1 MRCYPS
7 RTKKKSNTSDVES
20 DGQFLDVSDDDHQ
33 DDLDRINEMI
43 AEIEEAKLKKL
54 KAEKA
59 RLEAKAASRSPTK
72 KKPRATFQQKVPIA
86 RKKKLKGATPKQVT
100 IEEGNNTLK
109 SPPKPPTTARIL
121 EPELAAVEAQNNQ
134 PILQSVLEAIH
145 PYFVKLQ
152 GSADKM
158 SIAARQMEQEQEEAR
173 TRLAATNMGQE
184 QPPPSGPTLVDGTRP
199 LSTNPTHLSASM
211 SPAILEASPRPAF
224 HEAAIKSYQA
234 DSSKGNE
241 EEIHGIS
248 ITSFDIDRAMMPEGL
263 KNAAIKGLWGRA
275 SDMAALPGKCSPGG
289 GDSESG
295 GAGEEVMNQLLETFG
310 SDSTKIALL
319 DMGYCRKSCHGL
331 GLITSSNKLHEACQ
345 KILKKEEDTFKN
357 QRFQFLHYLV
367 QLGYSTEFVE
377 DYVERGLMPRIIK
390 ETYINFLALLNNKIR
405 HKDMGADEAWE
416 DSEAYVILQV
426 HSENLLD
433 IRTNSNTTP
442 SRRTNI
448 ERVNKTNQKL
458 QRELESLPAAKGRGG
473 REPTKDKNKEGDS
486 TLKKCSQCKS
496 CILHTALKLEHNKT
510 VCPLAGH
517 AGSRGKVVA
526 EQVATAVLATKERP
540 VGDIIKEVSDNWCKK
555 S

>member
-184 QPPPSGPTLVDGTRP
+184 QPPPSGPTLHPRGR
-199 LSTNPTHLSASM
+199 LSM
-211 SPAILEASPRPAF
+211 
-224 HEAAIKSYQA
+224 
-234 DSSKGNE
+234 
-241 EEIHGIS
+241 
-248 ITSFDIDRAMMPEGL
+248 
-263 KNAAIKGLWGRA
+263 
-275 SDMAALPGKCSPGG
+275 
-289 GDSESG
+289 
-295 GAGEEVMNQLLETFG
+295 
-310 SDSTKIALL
+310 
-319 DMGYCRKSCHGL
+319 
-331 GLITSSNKLHEACQ
+331 
-345 KILKKEEDTFKN
+345 
-357 QRFQFLHYLV
+357 
-367 QLGYSTEFVE
+367 
-377 DYVERGLMPRIIK
+377 
-390 ETYINFLALLNNKIR
+390 
-405 HKDMGADEAWE
+405 
-416 DSEAYVILQV
+416 
-426 HSENLLD
+426 
-433 IRTNSNTTP
+433 
-442 SRRTNI
+442 
-448 ERVNKTNQKL
+448 KL
-458 QRELESLPAAKGRGG
+458 QSRVIKRTVLKAMRKKFMGFLLPV
-473 REPTKDKNKEGDS
+473 S
-486 TLKKCSQCKS
+486 
-496 CILHTALKLEHNKT
+496 ILI
-510 VCPLAGH
+510 
-517 AGSRGKVVA
+517 
-526 EQVATAVLATKERP
+526 EQ
-540 VGDIIKEVSDNWCKK
+540 
-555 S
+555 